1 MGFNC
6 VIISLQGKTNQ
17 KELEMKKTDFITTL
31 NEEMQN
37 EIKNELV
44 SIGLCEEDLYAAMN
58 SRICDLEDT
67 INIEKYL

>member
-1 MGFNC
+1 MGFDC

-17 KELEMKKTDFITTL
+17 KEPEMKKTDFITTL

-37 EIKNELV
+37 AIKNELV
-44 SIGLCEEDLYAAMN
+44 SIGLCEEDLYAAMS

-67 INIEKYL
+67 INIENYL